1 MLCCFSDVKG
11 NITGHYVAFCVL
23 PAAPVSACLFPC
35 FFALAS
41 SPFPRPHSRRFLH
54 KNQPS
59 RIHGFLPFSCAFLPV
74 KTSPCSLFFLSQGV
88 KKAQIFAFC
97 AYIVGFFQFQ
107 NLSTRKVAQSFTCW
121 IRADPPEDS
130 GLQKTFASKERT
142 KNAFV
147 PVLPCK
153 QAAKNAGCMLVLP
166 KGGGQKPLPTA
177 AH

>member
-1 MLCCFSDVKG
+1 MSENRHRGVWVLCCFSDVKG

-74 KTSPCSLFFLSQGV
+74 KTSPCSLLFLSQGV
-88 KKAQIFAFC
+88 KKAPFFC
-97 AYIVGFFQFQ
+97 LLRIYCRLFPVSKPVNPESCTKFHM
-107 NLSTRKVAQSFTCW
+107 LAQ
-121 IRADPPEDS
+121 
-130 GLQKTFASKERT
+130 
-142 KNAFV
+142 
-147 PVLPCK
+147 
-153 QAAKNAGCMLVLP
+153 
-166 KGGGQKPLPTA
+166 GGSA
-177 AH
+177 